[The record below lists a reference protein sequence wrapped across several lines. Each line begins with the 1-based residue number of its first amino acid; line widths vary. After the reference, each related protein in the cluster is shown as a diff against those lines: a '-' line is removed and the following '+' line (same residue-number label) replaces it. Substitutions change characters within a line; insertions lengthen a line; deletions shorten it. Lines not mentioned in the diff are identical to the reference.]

1 VFQEVPALDQRLA
14 ELHAQLDRLSVSLQ
28 VWRDQQDHLEPARA
42 RLTDLERQCAEI
54 MGQWTSA
61 GERQARAVTELEDR
75 VAAFSAVEDRL
86 HHDAAERLTA
96 LERSIEQEWAGLRR
110 LHEAPVRALQ
120 EQATTLAQVSIA
132 ATHSGVTGLERAE
145 ARLLEIEKTIQER
158 LGGVTQQI
166 ERAVAELRAVT
177 PARAP
182 DTAPQQSW
190 PIEGVVRLHN
200 QMRESDSAAA
210 AGPGPAVP
218 QILTAPLALPPA
230 PPELTARLD
239 SMERAVAERQGDFA
253 EAVSHEQRAARWMK
267 FAAAVAA
274 LAVVAMGAVTWA
286 FQRQAR
292 EAVVRA
298 SQAQEQAQV
307 AVVTASQQLAAARE
321 QAAKEMATA
330 RSEAARAQTVTDVLA
345 APDLIRYNISG
356 AGPAAISG
364 QVLWS
369 RSRGVVLS
377 AVRVPPVPAR
387 MTYQLWLLTDSV
399 PVNAGTFE
407 ADSGGHVTFTAQP
420 PPNIGPVVGA
430 ALTIE
435 PAGGS
440 RVPSERLLVQ
450 NRAARPAAPP
460 ARADGAQQP

>member
-1 VFQEVPALDQRLA
+1 VAGQR
-14 ELHAQLDRLSVSLQ
+14 QS
-28 VWRDQQDHLEPARA
+28 
-42 RLTDLERQCAEI
+42 
-54 MGQWTSA
+54 
-61 GERQARAVTELEDR
+61 RAVSELEER

-86 HHDAAERLTA
+86 HQDAAERLTS

-132 ATHSGVTGLERAE
+132 ASNSGVNGLERAE
-145 ARLLEIEKTIQER
+145 ARLVEIERAIHER
-158 LGGVTQQI
+158 LGGVSQQI
-166 ERAVAELRAVT
+166 EQAVAELRGMV
-177 PARAP
+177 PARRP
-182 DTAPQQSW
+182 ESTPQSSW

-200 QMRESDSAAA
+200 QMRESDPSAPLAPP
-210 AGPGPAVP
+210 PGPPIDAV
-218 QILTAPLALPPA
+218 PLALPPA
-230 PPELTARLD
+230 SPELTARLD
-239 SMERAVAERQGDFA
+239 SVERAVAERQHDFV
-253 EAVSHEQRAARWMK
+253 EAVTHEERAARWMK

-274 LAVVAMGAVTWA
+274 VAVIAMGTVTWM

-292 EAVVRA
+292 EAMSRA
-298 SQAQEQAQV
+298 SQAQQQAQA
-307 AVVTASQQLAAARE
+307 AVVTAGQQLAVARE
-321 QAAKEMATA
+321 QAAKEVATA

-377 AVRVPPVPAR
+377 AVRVPPVPPR
-387 MTYQLWLLTDSV
+387 MTYQLWLLTDNL
-399 PVNAGTFE
+399 PVTAGTFQPE
-407 ADSGGHVTFTAQP
+407 AGGRVTFTAEP
-420 PPNIGPVVGA
+420 PRNVGPVVGA

-450 NRAARPAAPP
+450 NRAVRPAPPPP
-460 ARADGAQQP
+460 ADGPQQP